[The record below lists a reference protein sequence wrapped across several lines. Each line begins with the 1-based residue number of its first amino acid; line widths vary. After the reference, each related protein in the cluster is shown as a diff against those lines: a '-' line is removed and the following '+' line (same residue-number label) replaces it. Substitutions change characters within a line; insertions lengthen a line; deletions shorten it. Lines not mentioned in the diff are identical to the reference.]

1 MYWNSLIKIAGI
13 TLAVSLSSGC
23 STKTEAPV
31 VHNIYKNVTYDAN
44 TRVDGYFDDQF
55 VIFKNLFPDFTVS
68 RVSKHE
74 IKIIVPSDYGYQT
87 GSWAMNRDLRNS
99 ISEMARTLNDY
110 KESSIWI
117 YGHTDT
123 VGNLKENLTL
133 SQNRANAVRDVLLES
148 HVDIPRIKTVAEA
161 FEMPRCDN
169 ASKLGKD
176 CNRRVEISIKDVA
189 I

>member
-1 MYWNSLIKIAGI
+1 MYSNLLTK
-13 TLAVSLSSGC
+13 AVGVALVFSVVTGC
-23 STKTEAPV
+23 STRAEQPM

-44 TRVDGYFDDQF
+44 TRVDGYFDDQYI
-55 VIFKNLFPDFTVS
+55 IFERLFSDFTVR

-87 GSWAMNRDLRNS
+87 GSWAMNRELRNR
-99 ISEMARTLNDY
+99 IAEMARTLNDY
-110 KESSIWI
+110 KETSIWV

-123 VGNLKENLTL
+123 VGDLQANLSL
-133 SQNRANAVRDVLLES
+133 SQNRANAVRDLLLEN

-161 FEMPRCDN
+161 YEMPRCDN
-169 ASKLGKD
+169 SSALGKD
-176 CNRRVEISIKDVA
+176 CNRRVEISIKDIA